1 MNTRTI
7 LLVALMLASFAG
19 QAMAATPE
27 APFDPFAKAPTVSAP
42 SVAEVRDQ
50 VLMWLDSREVES
62 LLRRSIHAAW
72 HNDEALATVEARLD
86 LLSQTFA
93 LVDDRARAL
102 LDLCSKPRDRVVLPS
117 QEWLFD
123 RDTPSLMRDN
133 LRLIYGRW
141 LSHELLYDESVDQLG
156 GIAADDVVDPAT
168 LLFYQSVGYHRLL
181 SKNDGLKS
189 IRQLLDDV
197 SDSPVRYK
205 AVAALMLD
213 DLSALEDDSLDHI
226 SRRMDDIRRRL
237 ELGRAGNKVRRIEDG
252 VIASLDKL
260 IDELEKQAQ
269 QQQQAG
275 GGSGGQMQP
284 SSPMPDS
291 RLARANGAGEV
302 DRRNVGRSSGWGDLP
317 AKKREEALQQIGKDF
332 PAHYRDAIEQ
342 YFRKM
347 ASEKSDR

>member
-7 LLVALMLASFAG
+7 LLAALTLATFAR
-19 QAMAATPE
+19 QAIAATPD
-27 APFDPFAKAPTVSAP
+27 APFDPFAKAPTVTAP
-42 SVAEVRDQ
+42 STADVRAQ
-50 VLMWLDSREVES
+50 VLAWLNAREVDP
-62 LLRRSIHAAW
+62 LLRRSMDAAW
-72 HNDEALATVEARLD
+72 QNDEALATVEARLE
-86 LLSQTFA
+86 LLTQTLA

-102 LDLCSKPRDRVVLPS
+102 IDLCSKPRDRVILPS
-117 QEWLFD
+117 QDWLFD
-123 RDTPSLMRDN
+123 RDTPPLVRDN

-141 LSHELLYDESVDQLG
+141 LSHELLYDESVDQLA
-156 GIAADDVVDPAT
+156 GIAATDVIDPAT

-181 SKNDGLKS
+181 SKNDGLKT

-197 SDSPVRYK
+197 SDSPVRYT

-237 ELGRAGNKVRRIEDG
+237 ELGRAGNKVRRVEDG

-269 QQQQAG
+269 QQQGG
-275 GGSGGQMQP
+275 GGSSGGMQP

-291 RLARANGAGEV
+291 RIARANGPGEV
-302 DRRNVGRSSGWGDLP
+302 DRRNIGKSTGWGDLP

-342 YFRKM
+342 YFRKL